1 MRLNLI
7 ILSILT
13 TMLLCQITTNGNITM
28 DPKNKTDKEWKES
41 LSSES
46 YNVLRKKGTEPPGT
60 GKYYHHD
67 DDGIYYC
74 MGCGNPLFD
83 SNTKYDS
90 GSGWPSFWKPV
101 DTSALTESDDFSLFM
116 RRTEIQCSKCGGHL
130 GHIFEDGP
138 QPTGMRYCINSSALQ
153 FKKISDKE

>member
-1 MRLNLI
+1 MEILLWILKIKLIKNGKSLCHLN
-7 ILSILT
+7 
-13 TMLLCQITTNGNITM
+13 
-28 DPKNKTDKEWKES
+28 
-41 LSSES
+41 
-46 YNVLRKKGTEPPGT
+46 
-60 GKYYHHD
+60 
-67 DDGIYYC
+67 
-74 MGCGNPLFD
+74 
-83 SNTKYDS
+83 NTKYDS

-138 QPTGMRYCINSSALQ
+138 QPTGIRYCINSSALQ